1 MRSYEEQWTEEEF
14 EKICQVDSPESPKPK
29 EEVIETKSPTDAGT
43 SMAAV
48 VKTELPAP
56 ILLPPPPPTV
66 EPLPLEQSKEIT
78 PPSKEITLPSKEI
91 TPPSRRGRG
100 RPKRATSDKSPAS
113 TVPLASPGPGKVT
126 NLTSG
131 PDSLHGSINVK
142 VGSETVHHTAAGITP
157 SSQPAIILPSV
168 TPGAELTVAS
178 PSVSIQVKG
187 QGRKTQSGVEA
198 PRRRG
203 KKQGLVSPVV
213 PGVVDPDPKLN
224 EQTQSKPMN
233 PSGNEA
239 IAMSGSISDIPTA
252 HAPDSLPGSAAL
264 KCITGTDQH
273 SGVGI
278 AMNSQSTHPSSVSP
292 VSQSTPPC
300 PSIPMEIK
308 GQSRKT
314 QSGVGAPRRRGRKPA
329 TASLAVPNVLAG
341 QNLKPS
347 TNSLDKSGDSEQS
360 KKENNAQEMTNIVQ
374 EQACHAPDGVPGQ
387 GKESTEP
394 SDDLAQSKQITSPT
408 MQESAA
414 RSPGKYYTFKSR

>member
-1 MRSYEEQWTEEEF
+1 VRSYEEQWTEEEF

-29 EEVIETKSPTDAGT
+29 EEVIESTLPTDAGR
-43 SMAAV
+43 SMGAV

-56 ILLPPPPPTV
+56 IPLPPPPPSV
-66 EPLPLEQSKEIT
+66 EPPPLQQ
-78 PPSKEITLPSKEI
+78 SKEI

-100 RPKRATSDKSPAS
+100 RPKRATSDKLPAS
-113 TVPLASPGPGKVT
+113 TVPLASPGPAKVT
-126 NLTSG
+126 NITSG
-131 PDSLHGSINVK
+131 PDSINVK
-142 VGSETVHHTAAGITP
+142 VSSDTMHHTGAGIAS

-168 TPGAELTVAS
+168 TPGSELTVAS
-178 PSVSIQVKG
+178 PSVSIEVKG

-203 KKQGLVSPVV
+203 KKQGLVSHAV
-213 PGVVDPDPKLN
+213 PGLVAPDPKLN
-224 EQTQSKPMN
+224 EQGQSKPMN
-233 PSGNEA
+233 PSGSEA

-252 HAPDSLPGSAAL
+252 HTPDSLPGSAAL
-264 KCITGTDQH
+264 KSITGTDQH
-273 SGVGI
+273 SGVGN
-278 AMNSQSTHPSSVSP
+278 ALNSQSTHPFPSVSP

-300 PSIPMEIK
+300 PSVPMEIK

-360 KKENNAQEMTNIVQ
+360 KKENNAQQMTNIVQ

-387 GKESTEP
+387 GTTTEL
-394 SDDLAQSKQITSPT
+394 SDDLAQSKQITSPST
-408 MQESAA
+408 IQESAA
-414 RSPGKYYTFKSR
+414 RSSGKYYTIKSQ